1 MENNYLFQVSIK
13 ITKIMEISKE
23 KKEKWL
29 EHKR

>member
-29 EHKR
+29 ERKR

>member
-29 EHKR
+29 ERER